1 METSAK
7 VQFSFRKAAMALS
20 SSVRQSKLQ
29 LLKAELVVAGTA
41 KCPPPA
47 FLGLASS
54 CQAAGKELGICG
66 ETRLHAAHLLTA
78 AGL

>member
-1 METSAK
+1 MN
-7 VQFSFRKAAMALS
+7 S
-20 SSVRQSKLQ
+20 SMCQSKPW

-54 CQAAGKELGICG
+54 CQAAGEGLGICE
-66 ETRLHAAHLLTA
+66 ETQLHAARVLAA